1 MNEWKLNF
9 KIVYVAVFLFLN
21 LPNAYSQKQY
31 LPLPDGNSVTIRE
44 GETPKDTWLRAQ
56 QMYPE
61 SFKIKT
67 IPISKKYDTD
77 YFNQCKL
84 KAAKET
90 STDYA
95 LVTALQSCE
104 YKATPKKCREFGI
117 ETDRFGN
124 EKGDKRVA
132 CVEECTNAKPYS
144 KLFGECS
151 KG

>member
-9 KIVYVAVFLFLN
+9 KITCIAVFLFLN
-21 LPNAYSQKQY
+21 LPDAYSQKQY
-31 LPLPDGNSVTIRE
+31 LPLPDGSSVTIRD
-44 GETPKDTWLRAQ
+44 GETPKETWARAQ
-56 QMYPE
+56 QMYPDA
-61 SFKIKT
+61 FKIKV
-67 IPISKKYDTD
+67 IPNNKKYDTD
-77 YFNQCKL
+77 YFYQCKL

-95 LVTALQSCE
+95 LISAIQSCE

-117 ETDRFGN
+117 ETDSFGN

-132 CVEECTNAKPYS
+132 CVEECAIANPYS
-144 KLFGECS
+144 KSFGECS